1 VSVSADRGD
10 VWYVD
15 LDPVRGR
22 EQGRTRPALIVSA
35 SIFNAGPAEMVIVI
49 PITTTDRRIPT
60 HIQIDPPEGGL
71 TYRSFAKAEDI
82 RSISKLRLQNRIGSV
97 SAATLRQVE
106 DALVI
111 LLDLGAYP

>member
-1 VSVSADRGD
+1 MSISPKRGD

-35 SIFNAGPAEMVIVI
+35 DILNAGPAELVIVI

-71 TYRSFAKAEDI
+71 TRRSFAKAEDI
-82 RSISKLRLQNRIGSV
+82 RSISTLRLQNRLGRISDQ
-97 SAATLRQVE
+97 TLRRVE
-106 DALVI
+106 DALVV
-111 LLDLGAYP
+111 LLDIGGG